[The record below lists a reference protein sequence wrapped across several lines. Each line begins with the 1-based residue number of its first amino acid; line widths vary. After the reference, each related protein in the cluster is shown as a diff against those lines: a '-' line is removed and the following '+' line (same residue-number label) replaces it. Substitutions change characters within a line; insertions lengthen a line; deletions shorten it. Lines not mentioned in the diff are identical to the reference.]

1 MVRTSKPISLN
12 SECSDGNVH
21 NSAGSDTSSA
31 NGTDGTTG
39 IPFDKYSLDN
49 HQKKSPRE
57 PIRKQNIEDIIVHS
71 LETLCALFDNI
82 YFLKNIGIISE
93 RNFMYK
99 KLNKSQIGSKIW
111 LITLILSL
119 RKSYKKLK
127 STIIVRRQY
136 KKEIQKFNNINSGY
150 LNDYYSNNKTHIDG
164 GRSIKDYERII
175 INTILDFFQ
184 DLFYM
189 VIIIFDILKT
199 SKYQKLKSWCE
210 YSSYIINILRIFNS
224 STRIIK

>member
-1 MVRTSKPISLN
+1 MVHTSNPIHLDPVY
-12 SECSDGNVH
+12 SDDNDDDD
-21 NSAGSDTSSA
+21 NTTIRNTNNND
-31 NGTDGTTG
+31 TG
-39 IPFDKYSLDN
+39 IPYEKYSLNDSKN
-49 HQKKSPRE
+49 KNPSRE
-57 PIRKQNIEDIIVHS
+57 SIPKGNLEDIIVHS
-71 LETLCALFDNI
+71 FESICALFDNI
-82 YFLKNIGIISE
+82 YFLKNIGIINE
-93 RNFMYK
+93 NNFLYK

-127 STIIVRRQY
+127 KTIFARIQY
-136 KKEIQKFNNINSGY
+136 KKELKKFNNY
-150 LNDYYSNNKTHIDG
+150 LNDKTQSNLNLLKNYD
-164 GRSIKDYERII
+164 KII

-189 VIIIFDILKT
+189 IIIIFDILKT

-210 YSSYIINILRIFNS
+210 YSSYIISILRIFNS